1 MRKFEVARKMKDGKY
16 LTTWDEESKM
26 PVVLRWDVDEDDMPE
41 YATLHSAGADF
52 RAVEDVVV
60 KSLWIQLMKSGYL
73 NSKNFIKSSV
83 KNFIGG
89 HDDKELMSEDE
100 VKKLMAP
107 TLVHTGIKACMED
120 DEVLYIYNRSSGPK
134 KLGLV
139 LANSVGVIDKDYYNN
154 TDNDGEIM
162 FAFYNFLP
170 FDVKIKKGDKIG
182 QGVFQKFLRPE
193 NAKIADRVRTGGIG
207 STDEITD
214 KMADESTNEG
224 LK

>member
-16 LTTWDEESKM
+16 LTTWDEKTEM
-26 PVVLRWDVDEDDMPE
+26 PIVLKWDVAEEDMPE

-52 RAVEDVVV
+52 KAVEDTVV
-60 KSLWIQLMKSGYL
+60 KSLWGQLMKSGYL
-73 NSKNFIKSSV
+73 NSKNFVKSSV

-89 HDDKELMSEDE
+89 HDSDKDLMSEDE
-100 VKKLMAP
+100 VKKLMSP
-107 TLVHTGIKACMED
+107 TLIHTGIKACMED

-154 TDNDGEIM
+154 SDNDGEIM

-182 QGVFQKFLRPE
+182 QGVFQKFLRPDD
-193 NAKIADRVRTGGIG
+193 ARIADRIRSGGIG
-207 STDEITD
+207 STDEEN
-214 KMADESTNEG
+214 KLESEAKNE
-224 LK
+224 